1 MKMDLEPR
9 KTRKEKA
16 RSRWRQGQAF
26 VEFAIAIPLLM
37 LISVAIMNFAM
48 AISAYNFVC
57 YGARDA
63 TRYAAVRG
71 ATSPSPASSSDV
83 SAFVTSEAAGL
94 NANQLTVT
102 TTWTPD
108 DQPNSTVAV
117 KVKYS
122 FQFLVPFVQLSP
134 VNLSSTSK
142 LVISQ

>member
-1 MKMDLEPR
+1 VDLEPR

-16 RSRWRQGQAF
+16 RTRWPQGQAF
-26 VEFAIAIPLLM
+26 VEFAIAIPGLM
-37 LISVAIMNFAM
+37 LLALAITNFAM

-71 ATSPSPASSSDV
+71 ATSLSPASTSDV

-94 NANQLTVT
+94 NTNLLTVT

-117 KVKYS
+117 RVQYS
-122 FQFLVPFVQLSP
+122 FQFIVPFVQLSA
-134 VNLSSTSK
+134 VNLSSTSQM
-142 LVISQ
+142 VISQ